1 VQEHAP
7 LRRIVSSMTEIA
19 IQNDRLVELF
29 TTLCRINSP
38 PREERAVVEYVKGF
52 LRGLGLE
59 LREDN
64 AAQAVGGNANNLV
77 ATLPA
82 NITGAPKIFF
92 SAHFDT
98 VEPNPNLNIIIQDG
112 VIRTDGTSILGADDK
127 AGMSAILEAIR
138 IVVENNLPHG
148 QIQLLSRC
156 ARRSACAARGR

>member
-1 VQEHAP
+1 
-7 LRRIVSSMTEIA
+7 MTEIA

-82 NITGAPKIFF
+82 NLTGAPKIFF

-98 VEPNPNLNIIIQDG
+98 VEPNPNLNIIIKTASSA
-112 VIRTDGTSILGADDK
+112 RTEPAS
-127 AGMSAILEAIR
+127 SAR
-138 IVVENNLPHG
+138 TT
-148 QIQLLSRC
+148 
-156 ARRSACAARGR
+156 RRA